1 MRPGLRIERCI
12 PVHVPML
19 CRFVFSV
26 SLLGLVLAMSPSARS
41 QAPRLIP
48 YQGVLEDGGSP
59 VTTSTS
65 LVFTLYDAASGGT
78 AVWTETQGLTP
89 DADGRFTVN
98 LGSKTAF
105 TSSVFDAAVWLEV
118 TVGGTAL
125 GPRTALGA
133 APFALGLSLP
143 IRATEASGSYLLDLE
158 NSDSGVLRTE
168 TSSGSAYA
176 MEGRTTAEFGTAIR
190 GYALASTGTARGVW
204 GLSNADRGTGVYGR
218 AAGTTGESIGVDGLA
233 FSPNG
238 YGVRGVV
245 TSSTRGIG
253 VLGTA
258 SGISGHGVEGRAS
271 GSGGVGVYGESAGS
285 TSSSVGVA
293 GEAKGLTGSTRGV
306 NGTAASTN
314 GRGVF
319 GQASA
324 SSGFTYGVW
333 GESSSTS
340 GTAVFGFAQALT
352 GTTYAFRTRV
362 DSPDGYSAFLTGGRG
377 VHVETSNINLQDSA
391 LLNEDITVES
401 EDAVV
406 GLYSE
411 NAGSWGS
418 ALVLGEIRSDGLNNK
433 WSIAR
438 GTGTSGSLHF
448 TSGLNANY
456 SSNNTVMRIDTDGS
470 VHADGSFT
478 GGGADFAEWLP
489 LASSSEVPR
498 AGDVVGVTAGRVG
511 LATDGAE
518 QVMIVSS
525 NPAFVGNPDAAD
537 GGALVALVGQAE
549 VRLASPA
556 QVGDLLVASG
566 ASDGTARAVLPARY
580 NPATDGAVIGRVLA
594 LAEDGRA
601 IALVGVGEAA
611 ALRDVVARQQ
621 DELAAQQRQL
631 EALTADRDR
640 QQAQI
645 DALARRLDAQDSSNP
660 NRPISDR

>member
-1 MRPGLRIERCI
+1 MGTSLSLVSVRC
-12 PVHVPML
+12 
-19 CRFVFSV
+19 FTV
-26 SLLGLVLAMSPSARS
+26 SILVALAILTATPALA

-48 YQGVLEDGGSP
+48 YQGVLEDSGTP

-89 DADGRFTVN
+89 NADGHFSVN

-105 TSSVFDAAVWLEV
+105 TSTVFDAAVWLEV

-143 IRATEASGSYLLDLE
+143 IRATEASSWYLLDLE
-158 NSDSGVLRTE
+158 NSGWGVLRAE
-168 TSSGSAYA
+168 TSNTGSSAYA
-176 MEGRTTAEFGTAIR
+176 IEGRTTADFGTAIR
-190 GYALASTGTARGVW
+190 GYAIASTGTATAIRGQ
-204 GLSNADRGTGVYGR
+204 SNADRGRGVYGR
-218 AAGTTGESIGVDGLA
+218 ASGTTGESIGVDGLA

-245 TSSTRGIG
+245 TSSTGGIG

-258 SGISGHGVEGRAS
+258 SGIGGHGVEGRATET
-271 GSGGVGVYGESAGS
+271 GGIGLYG
-285 TSSSVGVA
+285 
-293 GEAKGLTGSTRGV
+293 
-306 NGTAASTN
+306 
-314 GRGVF
+314 
-319 GQASA
+319 
-324 SSGFTYGVW
+324 
-333 GESSSTS
+333 
-340 GTAVFGFAQALT
+340 
-352 GTTYAFRTRV
+352 RV

-377 VHVETSNINLQDSA
+377 VHVETGDINLQDSN
-391 LLNEDITVES
+391 LLNEDIAVED

-411 NAGSWGS
+411 ASGAWGS
-418 ALVLGEIRSDGLNNK
+418 ALVLGEVRSDGFDNK

-438 GTGTSGSLHF
+438 GTGTGGALHF

-456 SSNNTVMRIDTDGS
+456 ASNDTQMRIDTDGS

-489 LASSSEVPR
+489 LSDASSRPEP
-498 AGDVVGVTAGRVG
+498 GQLVGVTAGHVG
-511 LATDGAE
+511 LATDDAE

-525 NPAFVGNPDAAD
+525 NPAFVGNPDAEEN
-537 GGALVALVGQAE
+537 GALVALVGQAE
-549 VRLASPA
+549 VRLASPMA

-566 ASDGTARAVLPARY
+566 QDNGLAKAVSPARY
-580 NPATDGAVIGRVLA
+580 DPATDGPVAGRVLELVSSSTA
-594 LAEDGRA
+594 V
-601 IALVGVGEAA
+601 ALVGVDEAA
-611 ALRDVVARQQ
+611 ALRAVVVRQQ
-621 DELAAQQRQL
+621 DELATQQRQL
-631 EALTADRDR
+631 DALAESRDH

-645 DALARRLDAQDSSNP
+645 DALVRRLDAL
-660 NRPISDR
+660 DRQAPPDVASR